1 MNNFSCNRSLYTH
14 KTIRDSVQCT
24 STIMYKIF
32 AHCIENSALQFFF
45 FCDWLFKW
53 AKFQI
58 QRHFHHSH
66 HQYVICFVVLS
77 AYSLLFP
84 SNSPETYRNKKKR
97 IFFSLGTFSNSLKH
111 SPNFWLIIFRF
122 SCGMFHFSLPSL
134 PIRSIC
140 SFIERNNNNYR
151 SPKNNDEQN
160 CL

>member
-84 SNSPETYRNKKKR
+84 SNSPETYRNKKKTN
-97 IFFSLGTFSNSLKH
+97 IFFPRYFFKQLKAFTKFLAHYLQIQLWYVSFFPAVSSH
-111 SPNFWLIIFRF
+111 S
-122 SCGMFHFSLPSL
+122 FHL
-134 PIRSIC
+134 
-140 SFIERNNNNYR
+140 FIHRT
-151 SPKNNDEQN
+151 K
-160 CL
+160 